1 MKNSVKNY
9 TSKDL
14 ITALW
19 SETLDSAYQKMGR
32 AHIRHLPVINDD
44 GEVVGIISDRDF
56 QRAIWVQ
63 SDDRIPKARFDV
75 AANVK
80 DYMTTPVESV
90 PSDAKLSDV
99 ARRMVIEK
107 ISAFLV
113 TKNENIIGIITHED
127 LLRALVH
134 LLETRTDRDDSVK
147 LSVSDLTYN
156 SPVGH
161 IVNSLNFAGI

>member
-1 MKNSVKNY
+1 MKNNVKNY

-19 SETLDSAYQKMGR
+19 SETLVSAYQKMGK

-44 GEVVGIISDRDF
+44 GNIIGIISDRDF
-56 QRAIWVQ
+56 QRAMWVQ

-75 AANVK
+75 AATVQS
-80 DYMTTPVESV
+80 YMTTPVESIK
-90 PSDAKLSDV
+90 SEARLSDV

-113 TKNENIIGIITHED
+113 VDNDNVVGIITHED
-127 LLRALVH
+127 LLRALVN
-134 LLETRTDRDDSVK
+134 LLETRTDRDDRVE
-147 LSVSDLTYN
+147 LSVSDLSYN
-156 SPVGH
+156 SPVGQ
-161 IVNSLNFAGI
+161 IVNSLNLAGI